1 MFVPPLFLVPFEDK
15 KSHGVS
21 YLLLNGGTG
30 GLLIGFGLANRAVI
44 GLSGAAVGLAFL
56 VLAME
61 TWEMVRRSVQRSGLQ
76 AWFYGV
82 AVLAL
87 VVGIGLAELMVFGTV
102 TPDHVPV
109 VRLAHLHVNL
119 LGFVTLTIVGTA
131 HTLFPTLAET
141 PLYSE
146 RLALAAFALLTVGL
160 VGLVSGLLLAEP
172 LVQIG
177 AGGLVLAG
185 TVCYGWNLV
194 GTWLASKTKCSLPV
208 LHVLCASGWLVCT
221 AAGGLFLAWN
231 SRTTPPP
238 VPIGTAHL
246 LGYSHMALVGFI
258 LQTIMGALS
267 HLLPVMVA
275 LARVRS
281 RKKRGPY
288 VERLASL
295 IESGKWVQLAGLN
308 LGVVAM
314 LGWALAVSFA
324 GLRSELTLAMLGI
337 AAGLL
342 LLALLVFVGT
352 IMRVL
357 ASRPGETEGTA
368 S

>member
-1 MFVPPLFLVPFEDK
+1 
-15 KSHGVS
+15 
-21 YLLLNGGTG
+21 
-30 GLLIGFGLANRAVI
+30 
-44 GLSGAAVGLAFL
+44 
-56 VLAME
+56 
-61 TWEMVRRSVQRSGLQ
+61 
-76 AWFYGV
+76 
-82 AVLAL
+82 
-87 VVGIGLAELMVFGTV
+87 
-102 TPDHVPV
+102 
-109 VRLAHLHVNL
+109 
-119 LGFVTLTIVGTA
+119 
-131 HTLFPTLAET
+131 
-141 PLYSE
+141 
-146 RLALAAFALLTVGL
+146 
-160 VGLVSGLLLAEP
+160 
-172 LVQIG
+172 
-177 AGGLVLAG
+177 
-185 TVCYGWNLV
+185 
-194 GTWLASKTKCSLPV
+194 
-208 LHVLCASGWLVCT
+208 
-221 AAGGLFLAWN
+221 
-231 SRTTPPP
+231 
-238 VPIGTAHL
+238 
-246 LGYSHMALVGFI
+246 MALVGFI
-258 LQTIMGALS
+258 LQAIMGALS

-357 ASRPGETEGTA
+357 ASRPGETQGTA